1 MFYLMM
7 MKDRINTAEDIY
19 KGRLRGNQLMA
30 SGIPLTADSAR
41 LLWASARM
49 AEVTWLDLGDN
60 QLGDVGVRELAECE
74 LLANVQ
80 YLNLSKNSITD
91 EGLVLL
97 SRSRYLTK
105 LKRLHLKNNS
115 IKGLGILALFD
126 SVTLENLSTFQV
138 HDGWT
143 CKKREGW
150 RYNPQS

>member
-1 MFYLMM
+1 MAT
-7 MKDRINTAEDIY
+7 KARINTAEDIY

-30 SGIPLTADSAR
+30 SGVPLTPDSAR
-41 LLWASARM
+41 LLWESARM

-60 QLGDVGVRELAECE
+60 QLGDEGVNDLAACD

-80 YLNLSKNSITD
+80 YLNLSKNGLTD
-91 EGLVLL
+91 EGLRYL
-97 SRSRYLTK
+97 SRSKYLIK

-115 IKGLGILALFD
+115 IEGPGILALFE
-126 SVTLENLSTFQV
+126 SETLENLSTFQI

-150 RYNPQS
+150 RYKPQG